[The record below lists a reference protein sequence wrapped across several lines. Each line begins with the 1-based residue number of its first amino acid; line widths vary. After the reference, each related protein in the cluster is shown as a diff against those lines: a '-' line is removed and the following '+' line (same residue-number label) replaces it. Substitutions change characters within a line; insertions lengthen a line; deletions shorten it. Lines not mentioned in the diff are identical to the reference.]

1 MKNFDTRVYSISDFL
16 EWNNSGLLELDPD
29 FQRRAVW
36 SETAKSYLIDTIL
49 RDKPMPKI
57 IISQK
62 LTESRTVRIVVDG
75 QQRLRAILGFINGD
89 FKISRAHN
97 KEYAEFTF
105 EDLPIEIRKNF
116 LQYELGVDVIFDL
129 AYEDIL
135 DIFQRI
141 NSYTVMLNPQEKIN
155 ATYLGYFKQYV
166 FEYGR
171 KYVKYFIDG
180 GIISISKANRM
191 AEAELSA
198 NLFVALIDGIQ
209 TNKNNE
215 QFYKKFDNKIGDLE
229 KISNQYDEIMSY
241 IGAIYSPDQLVNTN
255 WSRIHLFYTLF
266 TSIGHCLYGIRGP
279 KPELRVPINNKSIGK
294 LRVQFDEISFRYD
307 EASEHIEDNDFPP
320 EYKHFIDLSRRRTTD
335 TLARIERT
343 NFVCE
348 KLFNAFN

>member
-16 EWNNSGLLELDPD
+16 EWENSGLLELSPD

-36 SETAKSYLIDTIL
+36 SETAKSYLVDTIL
-49 RDKPMPKI
+49 RGKPMPKI

-62 LTESRTVRIVVDG
+62 SQGSRNIRVVVDG
-75 QQRLRAILGFINGD
+75 QQRLRAIIGFINGD

-97 KEYAEFTF
+97 RELANLTF
-105 EDLPIEIRKNF
+105 ERLPNEYQKSY

-129 AYEDIL
+129 AYEDVL

-141 NSYTVMLNPQEKIN
+141 NSYTVTLNDQEKIN
-155 ATYLGYFKQYV
+155 AKYLGYFKQYV

-171 KYVKYFIDG
+171 KYVKYFIEG
-180 GIISISKANRM
+180 GIVSKAQVTRM

-198 NLFVALIDGIQ
+198 NLFVALVGGIQ

-215 QFYKKFDNKIGDLE
+215 QFYKKFDDDP
-229 KISNQYDEIMSY
+229 SNLDTVAEQFDEIMTYLGS
-241 IGAIYSPDQLVNTN
+241 IYSSDQISQTN

-266 TSIGHCLYGIRGP
+266 TTIGHCLYGLTGLNP
-279 KPELRVPINNKSIGK
+279 NLRVQINKGSLGK
-294 LRVQFDEISFRYD
+294 LRVQLDEISSRFD
-307 EASEHIEDNDFPP
+307 DVAEHLDDDNYPAD
-320 EYKHFIDLSRRRTTD
+320 YKHFIDLSRRRTTD
-335 TLARIERT
+335 SLARIERT

-348 KLFNAFN
+348 KLVQALR